1 MTGRRG
7 FLRRPIHTIRP
18 KMEIP
23 MSDRIFGV
31 VGILLSI
38 GFAFSA
44 FAIQES
50 FLSDAVGP
58 KAFPLIIATIL
69 GLSSAVIAFRPD
81 PEPVWPTLG
90 RFVEVVASVVVMLL
104 YAQLLPELGF
114 VFSTAFAAA
123 YLSWRLG
130 SSILG
135 SIMTGVGT
143 SVGIYVVFHL
153 ILGLSLARGPFGF

>member
-1 MTGRRG
+1 
-7 FLRRPIHTIRP
+7 
-18 KMEIP
+18 

-38 GFAFSA
+38 GFAISA

-81 PEPVWPTLG
+81 PEPAWPALG
-90 RFVEVVASVVVMLL
+90 RLVEVGASVVVMLL

-114 VFSTAFAAA
+114 VIATAFAAA

-130 SSILG
+130 SSVLG
-135 SIMTGVGT
+135 SILTGVGT
-143 SVGIYVVFHL
+143 SVGIYAVFHL

>member
-1 MTGRRG
+1 
-7 FLRRPIHTIRP
+7 
-18 KMEIP
+18 

-81 PEPVWPTLG
+81 PEPIWPTLG

-130 SSILG
+130 SSIVG